1 MSSYPDQN
9 TGFEQEPKKGWFG
22 RNWWWF
28 VPVLVILPI
37 TCCCCLPIGSYFL
50 FQDKLLLMSP
60 NVIDTVTMAESNSD
74 VASALGIP
82 LEPSNVKQSTKMSG
96 SDQILVIEFDVTGP
110 TGTGRIVTEWNATQ
124 NMISPPLVSAE
135 LTIDATGEVIDLTD
149 LDTVDSIEAND
160 EDDSNPAEA
169 SETETSP
176 EPSTR

>member
-9 TGFEQEPKKGWFG
+9 PGAEQQPQKGWFG

-37 TCCCCLPIGSYFL
+37 TCCCCLPIGSYFV
-50 FQDKLLLMSP
+50 FQDKFLLMSP
-60 NVIDTVTMAESNSD
+60 YVTDSVTMAESNSD

-82 LEPSNVKQSTKMSG
+82 LEPSNVKQSNKVSG
-96 SDQILVIEFDVTGP
+96 GDQMLVIEFDVTGP
-110 TGTGRIVTEWNATQ
+110 NGCGRVVTEWNATQ

-149 LDTVDSIEAND
+149 LGTLDAIET
-160 EDDSNPAEA
+160 DDDDDL
-169 SETETSP
+169 ETESP
-176 EPSTR
+176 PDPSTR